1 MPEPTIDLAPIIENS
16 VLHINR
22 MLWNLHDPELIA
34 VFGLGASIT
43 KPMRIVYFNNELASM
58 FSEMEAERIRLEN
71 IANEL
76 KKKKRGRRRKK

>member
-1 MPEPTIDLAPIIENS
+1 MPDPNLDSIVVNS
-16 VLHINR
+16 VLHVNR
-22 MLWNLHDPELIA
+22 MLWNLHDPQLIA

-43 KPMRIVYFNNELASM
+43 KPMRIVYFNNELATV